1 MPLVYQ
7 QNINEATK
15 LAVWHIAE
23 EEVFFLKR
31 VSLQKEITHPHKRLQ
46 HLAGRYLLTELF
58 DNFPLELIQ
67 IADTKKPFLPNEAY
81 HFSISHCGDYA
92 AVIVS
97 SANRVGTDIEIV
109 SEKVGRIR
117 DKFLTAGEQEL
128 VEEIFNIQRT
138 MFNVQSI
145 SHVQL
150 ITLCWSIKEAMF
162 KWYGLGKVDFKE
174 HLRIDKIDVDKNE
187 FIAHC
192 IFKKDTSINIIV
204 KALMFS
210 NNVLTWTVT

>member
-7 QNINEATK
+7 QNINESTK

-23 EEVFFLKR
+23 AEDFFLKKAP
-31 VSLQKEITHPHKRLQ
+31 LQKEITHPHKRLQ

-58 DNFPLELIQ
+58 NDFPLELIEV
-67 IADTKKPFLPNEAY
+67 ADTKKPFLPNEAY

-92 AVIVS
+92 AVVVS
-97 SANRVGTDIEIV
+97 SVNRVGTDIEVV

-117 DKFLTAGEQEL
+117 DKFLTSDEMEL
-128 VEEIFNIQRT
+128 IEEIFNTQRL

-145 SHVQL
+145 FYVQL

-162 KWYGLGKVDFKE
+162 KWYGFGKVDFKE
-174 HLRIDKIDVDKNE
+174 HLIIDQIEVNSNE
-187 FIAHC
+187 FVAHC
-192 IFKKDTSINIIV
+192 IFKKGSAQKIIV
-204 KALMFS
+204 KGLLFNA
-210 NNVLTWTVT
+210 NILTWIVT

>member
-23 EEVFFLKR
+23 KEDFFLKR
-31 VSLQKEITHPHKRLQ
+31 VPLQKEITHPHKRLQ

-58 DNFPLELIQ
+58 DDFPLELIR

-97 SANRVGTDIEIV
+97 SLNRVGTDVEIV
-109 SEKVGRIR
+109 SEKVFRIK
-117 DKFLTAGEQEL
+117 DKFLSHSEQLMLGRMYNSEFRIQNSEL
-128 VEEIFNIQRT
+128 F
-138 MFNVQSI
+138 
-145 SHVQL
+145 
-150 ITLCWSIKEAMF
+150 TLCWSIKEAMF

-174 HLRIDKIDVDKNE
+174 HMRIDKIAVHSNE

-192 IFKKDTSINIIV
+192 IFKKETAVNIIV
-204 KALMFS
+204 KGLLF
-210 NNVLTWTVT
+210 NENILTWTVS

>member
-23 EEVFFLKR
+23 EEDFFLMK
-31 VSLQKEITHPHKRLQ
+31 VPLQKEITHPHKRLQ

-58 DNFPLELIQ
+58 PGFPLELIE
-67 IADTKKPFLPNEAY
+67 IADTKKPFLSNEAY

-97 SANRVGTDIEIV
+97 VVNRVGVDVEVV
-109 SEKVGRIR
+109 SEKVERIKS
-117 DKFLTAGEQEL
+117 KFLSVGELQMI
-128 VEEIFNIQRT
+128 EET
-138 MFNVQSI
+138 FNVQRLTFNVHI
-145 SHVQL
+145 V
-150 ITLCWSIKEAMF
+150 TACWSIKEAIF

-174 HLRIDKIDVDKNE
+174 HMHIKKIEVYSNE
-187 FIAHC
+187 FTAHC
-192 IFKKDTSINIIV
+192 IFKKDVAEEIIV
-204 KALMFS
+204 KGLMFN
-210 NNVLTWTVT
+210 NNVLAWVITSF